1 MTKPL
6 KLAVT
11 GHRPDKLG
19 GYSDSVFEKLT
30 QLAVNEL
37 SRFNP
42 APSIVYTGMAL
53 GWDQAVA
60 QACIS
65 LELPFF
71 AAIPFKGQE
80 SRWPQQSQKRYREL
94 LDQASDYKILYPHN
108 AGEIWMFAERNEY
121 MVDKCNHLL
130 ALFNGTK
137 GGTFITYGYARE
149 QGVEITNCWKRW
161 CEMNE

>member
-1 MTKPL
+1 MAKPL

-19 GYSDSVFEKLT
+19 GYSDRVFSKLV
-30 QLAVNEL
+30 QLATEEL
-37 SRFNP
+37 SKFDP
-42 APSIVYTGMAL
+42 APVIVYTGMAL

-65 LELPFF
+65 LEIPFF

-80 SRWPQQSQKRYREL
+80 SRWPKQAQEKYQEL
-94 LDQASDYKILYPHN
+94 LDHAADLKYLYKPPGMIF
-108 AGEIWMFAERNEY
+108 MFAERNEY

-161 CEMNE
+161 LEMNL